1 MVARDTYFPHPHE
14 DPPLVH
20 VYFSADFLRFMRKK
34 RAIRAARAMYIGFMV
49 GY

>member
-1 MVARDTYFPHPHE
+1 MEPWDTYFPHPH
-14 DPPLVH
+14 DPPGF